1 MSNKLST
8 VNIFN
13 QSVKELERSMN
24 APEYNSW
31 VRPLEFDLKENNFNI
46 YAPNEFI
53 ENFFREKYLP
63 KLMNLLENSI
73 GRNRFILNLA
83 VQQTTNN
90 ISSYDRTGLNDNYI
104 FESFV
109 EGKSN
114 QIALAAAKLVA
125 DQASGSKYNPLFLYG
140 GVGLGKTHLM
150 HAVGNKL
157 KKERPDAKICYLH
170 SETFVS
176 EMVKALQL
184 GAMNEFK
191 KFYRGLNA
199 LLIDDIQ
206 FFAGKEQSQDEL
218 FHTFNSLI
226 ENGNLMIFSCDRYPK
241 EIEGLEERL
250 KSRFGWGL
258 SVVIDPP
265 ALETRAAILM
275 QKANDMGLALSDEC
289 AFFIADQV
297 KSNVRELEGAL
308 TRVAANARF
317 TNAEID
323 IDLIKNSL
331 RDILAIQA
339 RMVTIPNIQRVVA
352 EYYNIRVSDLLSS
365 RRSRSVTRPRQ
376 IAMSLAKSLTNHSL
390 PEIGESFGGRD
401 HTTVIHACE
410 KVKELMQTNLEIEE
424 DFKKL
429 RRHLSA

>member
-13 QSVKELERSMN
+13 QSVKELEKSMN

-63 KLMNLLENSI
+63 KLISLLESSI

-83 VQQTTNN
+83 VQQTTTKINT
-90 ISSYDRTGLNDNYI
+90 YDRTGLNDNYT

-114 QIALAAAKLVA
+114 QIALAAAKQVA

-258 SVVIDPP
+258 SAVIDPP

-317 TNAEID
+317 TNAEIN

>member
-13 QSVKELERSMN
+13 QSVKELEKSMN

-63 KLMNLLENSI
+63 KLISLLESSI

-83 VQQTTNN
+83 VQQTTTKINT
-90 ISSYDRTGLNDNYI
+90 YDRTGLNDNYT

-114 QIALAAAKLVA
+114 QIALAAAKQVA

-258 SVVIDPP
+258 SAVIDPP

-275 QKANDMGLALSDEC
+275 QKANDMGLVLSDEC

>member
-114 QIALAAAKLVA
+114 QIALAAAKQVA

-275 QKANDMGLALSDEC
+275 QKANDIGLALSDEC

>member
-13 QSVKELERSMN
+13 RSVKELERSMN

-63 KLMNLLENSI
+63 KLMNLLESSI

-83 VQQTTNN
+83 VQQTTTKINT
-90 ISSYDRTGLNDNYI
+90 YDRTGLNDNYT

-114 QIALAAAKLVA
+114 QIALAAAKQVA

-275 QKANDMGLALSDEC
+275 QKANDIGLALSDEC

>member
-83 VQQTTNN
+83 VQQTTNQ

-114 QIALAAAKLVA
+114 QIALAAAKQVA

-352 EYYNIRVSDLLSS
+352 EYYNTRVSDLLSS

>member
-114 QIALAAAKLVA
+114 QIALAAAKQVA

-317 TNAEID
+317 TNAKID
-323 IDLIKNSL
+323 IELIKNSL

-410 KVKELMQTNLEIEE
+410 KVKELIQTNLEIEE

>member
-13 QSVKELERSMN
+13 QSVKELEKSMN

-83 VQQTTNN
+83 VQQTTNKIN
-90 ISSYDRTGLNDNYI
+90 TYDRTGLIENYT

-114 QIALAAAKLVA
+114 QIALAAAKQVA
-125 DQASGSKYNPLFLYG
+125 DQASDSKYNPLFLYG

-157 KKERPDAKICYLH
+157 KRERTDAKICYLH

-258 SVVIDPP
+258 SAVIDPP

-289 AFFIADQV
+289 AFFIADKV

-352 EYYNIRVSDLLSS
+352 EYYNVRVSDLLSS

-410 KVKELMQTNLEIEE
+410 KVKELIQTNLEIEE

>member
-114 QIALAAAKLVA
+114 QIALAAAKQVA

-275 QKANDMGLALSDEC
+275 QKANDMGLGLSDEC

>member
-31 VRPLEFDLKENNFNI
+31 VRQLEFDLKENNFNI

-114 QIALAAAKLVA
+114 QIALAAAKQLA

-323 IDLIKNSL
+323 IELIKNSL

>member
-83 VQQTTNN
+83 VQKTTNN

-114 QIALAAAKLVA
+114 QIALAAAKQVA

-275 QKANDMGLALSDEC
+275 QKANDMGLTLSDEC

>member
-13 QSVKELERSMN
+13 QSVKELEKSMN

-83 VQQTTNN
+83 VQQTTNKIN
-90 ISSYDRTGLNDNYI
+90 TYDRTGLIENYT

-114 QIALAAAKLVA
+114 QIALAAAKQVA
-125 DQASGSKYNPLFLYG
+125 DQASDSKYNPLFLYG

-157 KKERPDAKICYLH
+157 KRERTDAKICYLH

-206 FFAGKEQSQDEL
+206 FFAGKEQSQEEL

-258 SVVIDPP
+258 SAVIDPP

-289 AFFIADQV
+289 AFFIADKV

-410 KVKELMQTNLEIEE
+410 KVKELIQTNLEIEE

>member
-90 ISSYDRTGLNDNYI
+90 ISSYDRTGLNDNYT
-104 FESFV
+104 FKSFV

-114 QIALAAAKLVA
+114 QIALAAAKQVA

-184 GAMNEFK
+184 GSINEFK

-317 TNAEID
+317 TDAEID

>member
-63 KLMNLLENSI
+63 KLMSLLENSI

-83 VQQTTNN
+83 VQQTSNN
-90 ISSYDRTGLNDNYI
+90 ISSYDRTGLNDNYT
-104 FESFV
+104 FDSFV

-114 QIALAAAKLVA
+114 QIALAAAKQVA

>member
-114 QIALAAAKLVA
+114 QIALAAAKQVA

-157 KKERPDAKICYLH
+157 KKERPDARICYLH

>member
-13 QSVKELERSMN
+13 QSVKELEKSMN

-63 KLMNLLENSI
+63 KLMNLLESSI

-83 VQQTTNN
+83 VQQTTAKINT
-90 ISSYDRTGLNDNYI
+90 YDRTGLNDNYT

-114 QIALAAAKLVA
+114 QIALAASKQVA

-258 SVVIDPP
+258 SAVIDPP

-376 IAMSLAKSLTNHSL
+376 IAMALAKSLTNHSL

>member
-13 QSVKELERSMN
+13 QSVKELEKSMN

-63 KLMNLLENSI
+63 KLISLLESSI

-83 VQQTTNN
+83 VQQTTTKINT
-90 ISSYDRTGLNDNYI
+90 YDRTGLNDNYT

-114 QIALAAAKLVA
+114 QIALAAAKQVA

-206 FFAGKEQSQDEL
+206 FFAGKEQSQEEL

-258 SVVIDPP
+258 SAVIDPP

-289 AFFIADQV
+289 AFFIADKV

-352 EYYNIRVSDLLSS
+352 EYYNVRVSDLLSS

>member
-13 QSVKELERSMN
+13 RSVKELERSMN

-114 QIALAAAKLVA
+114 QIALAAAKQVA

>member
-13 QSVKELERSMN
+13 QSVKELEKSMN

-63 KLMNLLENSI
+63 KLISLLESSI

-83 VQQTTNN
+83 VQQTTTKINT
-90 ISSYDRTGLNDNYI
+90 YDRTGLNDNYT

-114 QIALAAAKLVA
+114 QIALAAAKQVA

-258 SVVIDPP
+258 SAVIDPP

-317 TNAEID
+317 TNAEIN

-376 IAMSLAKSLTNHSL
+376 IAMSLAKALTNHSL

>member
-83 VQQTTNN
+83 VQQTTNH

-114 QIALAAAKLVA
+114 QIALAAAKQVA

-289 AFFIADQV
+289 AFFIADKV

>member
-31 VRPLEFDLKENNFNI
+31 VRPLEFDLKENNFNR

-114 QIALAAAKLVA
+114 QIALAAAKQVA

>member
-114 QIALAAAKLVA
+114 QIALAAAKQVA

-157 KKERPDAKICYLH
+157 KKERPDARICYLH

-323 IDLIKNSL
+323 IELIKNSL

>member
-114 QIALAAAKLVA
+114 QIALAAAKQVA

-331 RDILAIQA
+331 RDLLAIQA

-429 RRHLSA
+429 RSHLSA

>member
-13 QSVKELERSMN
+13 QSVKELEKSMN

-46 YAPNEFI
+46 YAPNEFN

-63 KLMNLLENSI
+63 KLISLLESSI

-83 VQQTTNN
+83 VQQTTTKINT
-90 ISSYDRTGLNDNYI
+90 YDRTGLNDNYT

-114 QIALAAAKLVA
+114 QIALAAAKQVA

-258 SVVIDPP
+258 SAVIDPP

-317 TNAEID
+317 TNAEIN

>member
-8 VNIFN
+8 INIFN

-63 KLMNLLENSI
+63 RLMELLENSI
-73 GRNRFILNLA
+73 GRNRFILNLG
-83 VQQTTNN
+83 VQQSTSNV
-90 ISSYDRTGLNDNYI
+90 SSYDRTGLNDNYI

-114 QIALAAAKLVA
+114 QIALAAAKQVA
-125 DQASGSKYNPLFLYG
+125 DQATGSKYNPLFLYG

-150 HAVGNKL
+150 HAIGNKL

-218 FHTFNSLI
+218 FHTFNCLI

-258 SVVIDPP
+258 SAVIDPP

-275 QKANDMGLALSDEC
+275 QKANDMGLTLSDEC

-308 TRVAANARF
+308 TRVVANARF
-317 TNAEID
+317 TDAEIN
-323 IDLIKNSL
+323 IELIKNSL

-376 IAMSLAKSLTNHSL
+376 VAMSLAKTLTNHSL

-410 KVKELMQTNLEIEE
+410 KVKELMQTNLEIDE

>member
-13 QSVKELERSMN
+13 QSVKELEKSMN

-53 ENFFREKYLP
+53 ENFFRKKYLP
-63 KLMNLLENSI
+63 KLINLLENSI

-83 VQQTTNN
+83 VQQTTTKINT
-90 ISSYDRTGLNDNYI
+90 YDRTGLNDSYL

-114 QIALAAAKLVA
+114 QIALAAAKQVA

-323 IDLIKNSL
+323 LDLIKNSL

>member
-13 QSVKELERSMN
+13 QSVKELEKSMN

-63 KLMNLLENSI
+63 KLISLLESSI

-83 VQQTTNN
+83 VQQSTTKINT
-90 ISSYDRTGLNDNYI
+90 YDRTGLNDNYT

-114 QIALAAAKLVA
+114 QIALAAAKQVA

-258 SVVIDPP
+258 SAVIDPP